1 MNTAAERSN
10 DFLLELYNQTEGDTE
25 KQVSMHDIGEVIG
38 LEKTEA
44 SMLAEDLIM
53 DQLVELKTLSGGIGI
68 TAKGLDA
75 LQKTGVVQGASAGGY
90 QLSRESKA
98 TAEDKDAV
106 NALIKEIQTSKQ
118 LAGSPYENLE
128 ELIIDV
134 KTLEVHLLSPNP
146 KTAVIRE
153 LLRSLNECLR
163 KNNITSVADQIATM
177 IEV

>member
-1 MNTAAERSN
+1 MNIAAERSN

-25 KQVSMHDIGEVIG
+25 KQVSMHDIGAAIG
-38 LEKTEA
+38 MEKTEA

-75 LQKTGVVQGASAGGY
+75 LQKIGVVQGSTTGSY
-90 QLSRESKA
+90 RLSREKIA

-106 NALIKEIQTSKQ
+106 NALIKEVQISKK
-118 LAGSPYENLE
+118 LTGSTYENLE

-134 KTLEVHLLSPNP
+134 KTLEVHLLSLNP

-153 LLRSLNECLR
+153 LLRSLHECLR

>member
-25 KQVSMHDIGEVIG
+25 KQVSMHEIGAAIG
-38 LEKTEA
+38 LEKTDA

-75 LQKTGVVQGASAGGY
+75 LQKTGVVQGATAGGY
-90 QLSRESKA
+90 RLSRESKA

-106 NALIKEIQTSKQ
+106 NALIKEIQKSKQ
-118 LAGSPYENLE
+118 LAGSSYENLD
-128 ELIIDV
+128 ELIINV

-153 LLRSLNECLR
+153 LLRSLHESLC